1 MADYFSRLYDLKRD
15 ASGGHERPHKP
26 ALLLAVLDL
35 IESGAMTDNRI
46 ELSDALIARFR
57 EYFSVVAKGNDQP
70 NVHLPYFHLCGD
82 EFWHLEPR
90 PGQPPVYVPG
100 HVSAPKSVAQL
111 RREAAYAFLDV
122 DLWRLIADPVSRDEV
137 HEALIARYFPEK
149 ATELF
154 RLSQKTLPD
163 DESKD
168 EEEGVSARSAAFRH
182 FICELYDYQCAACGL
197 RIRLED
203 DVTFIDAAHLIPFA
217 ESHNDHPS
225 NGLAL
230 CKNHHWAMDSR
241 LIALDLEN
249 HWRVSPTLHALR
261 SEGEKE
267 LLTLREREIVRLPQ
281 DADFQPGKANRL
293 YRLERLR
300 GTSR

>member
-1 MADYFSRLYDLKRD
+1 MADYFTRLYGLKRD

-35 IESGAMTDNRI
+35 VESDAVRANRI
-46 ELSDALIARFR
+46 ELSDALIRRFR
-57 EYFSVVAKGNDQP
+57 EYFSVVAQGNDQP
-70 NVHLPYFHLCGD
+70 NVHLPFFHLCGD

-111 RREAAYAFLDV
+111 RKEALHAFLDA
-122 DLWRLIADPVSRDEV
+122 DLWRLVANPVSRTKLR
-137 HEALIARYFPEK
+137 EALIARYFPEQ
-149 ATELF
+149 AMALF
-154 RLSQKTLPD
+154 RLSHTTQPR
-163 DESKD
+163 DEPKPD
-168 EEEGVSARSAAFRH
+168 EEEGTTGRSGAFRRL
-182 FICELYDYQCAACGL
+182 ICELYDYQCAACGL

-230 CKNHHWAMDSR
+230 CKNHHWAMDNR

-249 HWRVSPTLHALR
+249 HWRVSPTLHAFR

-267 LLTLREREIVRLPQ
+267 LLTLGDREVVRMPKE
-281 DADFQPGKANRL
+281 ADFQPGEANRL
-293 YRLERLR
+293 YRLR
-300 GTSR
+300 GASPR